1 MRACVSFCGAL
12 CVNDGDV
19 QRNAKIKVKANA
31 SVMFMLWF
39 CEEREEWFV
48 FKF

>member
-12 CVNDGDV
+12 CANMQRYAKVN
-19 QRNAKIKVKANA
+19 INA

-39 CEEREEWFV
+39 WEEREECV
-48 FKF
+48 FL